1 MNNNDYKQPYQ
12 TEDREPIAY
21 YREAPVQRHE
31 PQITSLSQLKSYST
45 GAVIELPPFSE
56 GQPLVARVKR
66 PSLLS
71 LAKSGEIPNSLLT
84 TANELFASGG
94 RGIDRNNGDMLK
106 DMYGVMEAIA
116 KASLIEPSFDDIKE
130 AGLELTDEQ
139 MMAIFSY
146 SQEGV
151 KALESFRK

>member
-12 TEDREPIAY
+12 AEEREPVAY
-21 YREAPVQRHE
+21 YREAPVQRQE
-31 PQITSLSQLKSYST
+31 PQITSLSRLRSYST
-45 GAVIELPPFSE
+45 GAVVELPPFSE

-116 KASLIEPSFDDIKE
+116 KASLVEPSFDDIKE